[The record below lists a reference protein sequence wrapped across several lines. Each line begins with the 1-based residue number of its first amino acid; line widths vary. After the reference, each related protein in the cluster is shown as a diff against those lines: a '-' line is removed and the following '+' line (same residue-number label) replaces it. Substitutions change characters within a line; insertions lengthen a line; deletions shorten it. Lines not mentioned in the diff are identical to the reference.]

1 MLPSVRRIVIAEY
14 AHATY
19 NEYLPLLMGRPAV
32 EKHTLQPGA
41 EGPGAGYIQ
50 EVNPGVLASFALAS
64 YRNPAVSATKLYKRA
79 FIRTYL
85 NAYITT

>member
-1 MLPSVRRIVIAEY
+1 MISEY
-14 AHATY
+14 AHVTY

-64 YRNPAVSATKLYKRA
+64 YRNPAVSPPSPELMHFYIHAYV
-79 FIRTYL
+79 L
-85 NAYITT
+85 NVGRVNFRL